1 MMKLGSSS
9 GWASSEICGVGVMP
23 KYKVA
28 HIREQGQDMII
39 FPLAT
44 SFAQKT
50 ESDQNEELGVLEFR
64 ANGAGLRGVA
74 VAVWDAGSGRMGF
87 RGPTQWHP
95 FAASTFNSFSLISI
109 KRFPGRPS
117 LFHGLRIFL
126 CDGVPALWH
135 LTDAIAD
142 TGG

>member
-1 MMKLGSSS
+1 
-9 GWASSEICGVGVMP
+9 MP

-64 ANGAGLRGVA
+64 ANGAGFRGAA
-74 VAVWDAGSGRMGF
+74 VAVWDAGSGQMGF

-95 FAASTFNSFSLISI
+95 FLRSI
-109 KRFPGRPS
+109 NLQFVITNINKEVS
-117 LFHGLRIFL
+117 
-126 CDGVPALWH
+126 W
-135 LTDAIAD
+135 
-142 TGG
+142 